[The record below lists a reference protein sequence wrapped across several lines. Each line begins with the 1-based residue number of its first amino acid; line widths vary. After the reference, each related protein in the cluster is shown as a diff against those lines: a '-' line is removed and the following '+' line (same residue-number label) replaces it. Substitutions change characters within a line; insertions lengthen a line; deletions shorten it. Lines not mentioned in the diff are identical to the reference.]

1 MARQGLAGDGRRA
14 ELWAGALPEAFD
26 LVMLGPDAGA
36 DGVHAREVV
45 FLAGDLPD
53 LGTLIAGVRDGREV
67 HVLDVA
73 GDGLAQIAAVLAG
86 RSGVAA
92 LHIITHGAAGE
103 VALGSVRLTQASLG
117 AHAETLAVIGA
128 AMAADGDIL
137 FYGCDVGAASALVGD
152 LAIATGA
159 DIAASNDLTGA
170 AARGGD
176 WELEVRAG
184 DVTAALV
191 VDVALAASYGA
202 VLSLGGTVVTFGTS
216 ANFISRG
223 NNFSSSG
230 NVIYRVSGSSSYQL
244 KVDGAITGAYADPSH
259 GNVYVGSLS
268 LTKPRSTS
276 ASSTEI
282 SSRSA
287 RCD

>member
-1 MARQGLAGDGRRA
+1 MISAMSATSASNTRWLSA
-14 ELWAGALPEAFD
+14 
-26 LVMLGPDAGA
+26 VS
-36 DGVHAREVV
+36 
-45 FLAGDLPD
+45 
-53 LGTLIAGVRDGREV
+53 GTPLCSNDRP
-67 HVLDVA
+67 
-73 GDGLAQIAAVLAG
+73 
-86 RSGVAA
+86 
-92 LHIITHGAAGE
+92 
-103 VALGSVRLTQASLG
+103 
-117 AHAETLAVIGA
+117 

-276 ASSTEI
+276 ASA
-282 SSRSA
+282 SSRTSSSSPAPAPPTTCRRA
-287 RCD
+287 RLAAPSRSRKVMQRPAAPACRSSPPSRPPLAISTR

>member
-1 MARQGLAGDGRRA
+1 MRTRLVAGFTLIEVAITMVILAAGTISLLFLQLANLKAARETAARSAAMQYSVELADWIRVAAAPMAKAGTTVESVLMARNTASEATLVAHPTSCFDTICDPDQQATF
-14 ELWAGALPEAFD
+14 AL
-26 LVMLGPDAGA
+26 
-36 DGVHAREVV
+36 
-45 FLAGDLPD
+45 
-53 LGTLIAGVRDGREV
+53 RDW
-67 HVLDVA
+67 DK
-73 GDGLAQIAAVLAG
+73 
-86 RSGVAA
+86 
-92 LHIITHGAAGE
+92 
-103 VALGSVRLTQASLG
+103 RLR
-117 AHAETLAVIGA
+117 LAVPGA
-128 AMAADGDIL
+128 EAPHRLNWRRGR
-137 FYGCDVGAASALVGD
+137 ASRG
-152 LAIATGA
+152 
-159 DIAASNDLTGA
+159 GA